1 MLGGMGHHKQ
11 VHSAPEGAD
20 VNLGAWLVGLFFFK
34 KCLYLLIWLP
44 KVLVLSCRLFSCGK
58 GDLVL

>member
-20 VNLGAWLVGLFFFK
+20 VNLGAWLVGWWG
-34 KCLYLLIWLP
+34 CSWRRQD
-44 KVLVLSCRLFSCGK
+44 LSW
-58 GDLVL
+58 DLVNDE